1 MHISKV
7 RIENFK
13 SFRKP
18 FSMDFTDKLNIIV
31 GNNEEGKS
39 TILEAIHLS
48 LSGLYN
54 GKYLR
59 NELSEYLFNNEAVEE
74 YKKSL
79 EGETPLPPPQITIEI
94 FIGGG
99 DLPAFTGDKNST
111 KGDACGFTLKI
122 LLDERYHDEYEEYV
136 KNNFSGVPIEFYECI
151 WENFGREIIT
161 PKKIPVKSALI
172 DSSSNR
178 YNNGSDIYINHI
190 IKNHLDT
197 SQKNS
202 LTQAHRK
209 LQTTFVTEEAVIKVN
224 DVIKAISKQKAKDKQ
239 VTISVDLSSRN
250 AWENSILTYVEDVPF
265 HHIGKGQQS
274 IVKTKLALQH
284 KKAQEANLILLEEPE
299 NHLSHSRLNY
309 LIEEI
314 KSKHLEKQ
322 IIISTHSS
330 FVSNKLGL
338 DNLII
343 LNEKKN
349 IPLTALETST
359 RDFFK
364 KIPGYDTLRLILC
377 KKAILVEGD
386 SDELIVQKAYLTKYG
401 CLPIEN
407 EIDVI
412 SVGTSFLRFLQIAEK
427 IGKKVAV
434 VTDNDSDIEALE
446 NKYKDYLGENAKPN
460 IKICYDKVV
469 DVGDLI
475 IKGKAFNY
483 NTLEPKMIK
492 ANTHESIAEILEVN
506 KNGDDL
512 LIYMNSNK
520 TECALKIFDTGKA
533 ISFPEYIIDSINE

>member
-1 MHISKV
+1 MYISKV

-13 SFRKP
+13 SFRES

-54 GKYLR
+54 GKYLK
-59 NELSEYLFNNEAVEE
+59 NELSEYLFNSAAVEE

-79 EGETPLPPPQITIEI
+79 ESDSPQPPPQITIEI
-94 FIGGG
+94 FIGGE
-99 DLPAFTGDKNST
+99 DLPSFTGDKNSS

-122 LLDERYHDEYEEYV
+122 LLDERYHEEYEEYV
-136 KNNFSGVPIEFYECI
+136 KNNFSGIPIEFYECI
-151 WENFGREIIT
+151 WETFGREIIT
-161 PKKIPVKSALI
+161 PRKLPVKSALI

-197 SQKNS
+197 SEKNG

-209 LQTTFVTEEAVIKVN
+209 LQTTFVVEDAVVKVN
-224 DVIKAISKQKAKDKQ
+224 NVIKAISKKKDKDK
-239 VTISVDLSSRN
+239 VVSLSVDLSSRN
-250 AWENSILTYVEDVPF
+250 AWENSILTYVEDIPF
-265 HHIGKGQQS
+265 HHIGKGQQA

-284 KKAQEANLILLEEPE
+284 KKSQEANLILLEEPE
-299 NHLSHSRLNY
+299 NHLSHSKLNY

-314 KSKHLEKQ
+314 KSAHLEKQ

-343 LNEKKN
+343 LNEKKSIRLN
-349 IPLTALETST
+349 ALEAST

-386 SDELIVQKAYLTKYG
+386 SDELIVQKAYLNKHG
-401 CLPIEN
+401 FLPIEN

-427 IGKKVAV
+427 IGKQVTV
-434 VTDNDSDIEALE
+434 VTDNDSDVEALE
-446 NKYKDYLGENAKPN
+446 NKYKDYLGENAKAG
-460 IKICYDKVV
+460 IKICYDKIV
-469 DVGDLI
+469 DVGELK
-475 IKGKAFNY
+475 IKDKLFNY

-492 ANTHESIAEILEVN
+492 ANSSESIAEILEVD
-506 KNGDDL
+506 KKGDDL
-512 LIYMNSNK
+512 LVYMNSNK
-520 TECALKIFDTGKA
+520 TDSALKIFDTNKA
-533 ISFPEYIIDSINE
+533 INFPEYIVDSINE